1 MFESFTLSS
10 LIIDILIVAF
20 ALFAVFVGFY
30 LGTSIRR
37 QEQRLINLTKVVE
50 EHGKD
55 IDALRKKY
63 KVEVDR
69 DLKDK
74 IKYFFIKERN
84 F

>member
-1 MFESFTLSS
+1 MFESSTLSS
-10 LIIDILIVAF
+10 LAIDIIVVAF

-55 IDALRKKY
+55 IDALRRKY

-74 IKYFFIKERN
+74 IRHFFIKERN

>member
-1 MFESFTLSS
+1 MFESSTLSS
-10 LIIDILIVAF
+10 LAIDIIVVAF

-55 IDALRKKY
+55 IDALRRKY

-74 IKYFFIKERN
+74 IKCFFIKERN

>member
-1 MFESFTLSS
+1 MTDSCTLSS
-10 LIIDILIVAF
+10 LIIDIVVVVF
-20 ALFAVFVGFY
+20 SLFMVFIGFY

-37 QEQRLINLTKVVE
+37 QEQRLTNLTKVVE
-50 EHGKD
+50 KHEKD
-55 IDALRKKY
+55 IEALRKKY

-74 IKYFFIKERN
+74 IKSFFIKERS

>member
-10 LIIDILIVAF
+10 LIIDILVVAF

-69 DLKDK
+69 NLKDK

>member
-1 MFESFTLSS
+1 MFESSTLPS
-10 LIIDILIVAF
+10 LIIDILVVAF
-20 ALFAVFVGFY
+20 ALFAVFIGFY

-55 IDALRKKY
+55 IDALRRKY

>member
-1 MFESFTLSS
+1 MIDSCSLPS
-10 LIIDILIVAF
+10 LIIDIVVVV
-20 ALFAVFVGFY
+20 FAVFMVFIGFY

-37 QEQRLINLTKVVE
+37 QEHRLINLTKVVE

-55 IDALRKKY
+55 IEALRKKC

-74 IKYFFIKERN
+74 IKYFFIKERS